1 MLKNKLKKNELTI
14 GSWIMMGD
22 STSVEVM
29 ALAGFDWLAIDIEHT
44 SINLDTLKVLIQIIQ
59 AKKIKALVRVSKNE
73 EVIIKK
79 VLDIGADGIIVPMI
93 CSKDDAIKA
102 INFAKYPPFGIRGV
116 GLTRASQYGEN
127 FENYKKWVK
136 EELVV
141 IAQIEHINAVNNIEK
156 IIKVDG
162 IDGALIGPYDL
173 SASMGFPGKFDEI
186 KFKAAI
192 KKVTDVCKANNFP
205 SGFHIVDTNSKTV
218 QMRIDEGFTFLAFGI
233 DYMFMKDLASKELK
247 NLNK

>member
-1 MLKNKLKKNELTI
+1 MLKNNLKKNKLTI
-14 GSWIMMGD
+14 GSWIMMSD

-44 SINLDTLKVLIQIIQ
+44 SINLDKLNVLIQIIQ

-79 VLDIGADGIIVPMI
+79 ILDMGADGIIVPMI
-93 CSKDDAIKA
+93 NSKDDAINA
-102 INFAKYPPFGIRGV
+102 INYAKYPPIGMRGV
-116 GLTRASQYGEN
+116 GLTRASQYGEK
-127 FENYKKWVK
+127 FEDYKKWVK
-136 EELVV
+136 DELVI
-141 IAQIEHINAVNNIEK
+141 IAQIEHINAVNNIEQ

-162 IDGALIGPYDL
+162 IDGVLIGPYYL
-173 SASMGFPGKFDEI
+173 SASMGYPGKFDYI
-186 KFKAAI
+186 KFKDAI

-205 SGFHIVDTNSKTV
+205 SGFHIVDTNSKVV
-218 QMRIDEGFTFLAFGI
+218 QTRIDEGFTFLAFGI
-233 DYMFMKDLASKELK
+233 DYMFLKNSASKELK

>member
-1 MLKNKLKKNELTI
+1 MLKNNLKKNKLTI

-22 STSVEVM
+22 PTSVEVM

-44 SINLDTLKVLIQIIQ
+44 SINLDKLNVLIQIIQ

-79 VLDIGADGIIVPMI
+79 ILDMGADGIIVPMI
-93 CSKDDAIKA
+93 NSKDDAINA
-102 INFAKYPPFGIRGV
+102 INYAKYPPIGMRGV
-116 GLTRASQYGEN
+116 GLTRASQYGEK
-127 FENYKKWVK
+127 FEDYKKWVK
-136 EELVV
+136 DELVI
-141 IAQIEHINAVNNIEK
+141 IAQIEHINAVNNIEQ

-162 IDGALIGPYDL
+162 IDGVLIGPYDL
-173 SASMGFPGKFDEI
+173 SASMGFPGKFDDI
-186 KFKAAI
+186 KFKDAI

-205 SGFHIVDTNSKTV
+205 SGFHIVDTNSKVV
-218 QMRIDEGFTFLAFGI
+218 QTRIDEGFTFLAFGI
-233 DYMFMKDLASKELK
+233 DYMFLKNSASKELK